1 MTSFVLNSWP
11 HCLHFTHK
19 CSLPIA
25 IGVVRQVDLDV
36 GPAPY
41 CLVVFPKQRL
51 RKLRI
56 GCRSGKEGLRLQ
68 AGGLGRL
75 DHTHDLLAVADQAA
89 HRGDEIICGA
99 GTLQEEL
106 HRRHPARVHLLDE
119 IRIAFELVRI
129 PAEVFQ
135 DFEINRK
142 LGGHRI
148 ACYSNRSMPF
158 LTDQDVA
165 LVRKRFEKELDD
177 PVTLE
182 FFTPST
188 GGLVIPGQDS
198 EMAEYTRQI
207 LVEVAAL
214 SPRITLNVHSLATEP
229 ESARAFGVTRT
240 PATAVIGAQDF
251 GIRYFGIPGGYE
263 FSTLLDL
270 IIAVSQAQPPIAVES
285 HEILSR
291 LKTDA
296 HIQVFVTPT

>member
-1 MTSFVLNSWP
+1 
-11 HCLHFTHK
+11 
-19 CSLPIA
+19 
-25 IGVVRQVDLDV
+25 
-36 GPAPY
+36 
-41 CLVVFPKQRL
+41 
-51 RKLRI
+51 
-56 GCRSGKEGLRLQ
+56 
-68 AGGLGRL
+68 
-75 DHTHDLLAVADQAA
+75 
-89 HRGDEIICGA
+89 
-99 GTLQEEL
+99 
-106 HRRHPARVHLLDE
+106 
-119 IRIAFELVRI
+119 
-129 PAEVFQ
+129 
-135 DFEINRK
+135 
-142 LGGHRI
+142 
-148 ACYSNRSMPF
+148 MPF